1 MLDGLNNELA
11 DKLQKL
17 QYRDIG
23 VITKSDYYSSA
34 TALRRSKPGCG
45 LYMRRKKQELKF
57 MFKTLNDQ
65 SVEYLKGLQHRLWT
79 SENKLALPK
88 PRTDCVKRSFCYS
101 GHICVIA
108 FHLMS
113 EPLDLLLTYFKNEI
127 NQQLSSS
134 YSHTANK

>member
-1 MLDGLNNELA
+1 MWDGLNNELA

-65 SVEYLKGLQHRLWT
+65 SMEYLKGLLKPYSTDYGLLKT
-79 SENKLALPK
+79 SWL
-88 PRTDCVKRSFCYS
+88 C
-101 GHICVIA
+101 
-108 FHLMS
+108 
-113 EPLDLLLTYFKNEI
+113 
-127 NQQLSSS
+127 LSPVPIVWNVASAIVG
-134 YSHTANK
+134 TFVE